1 MFNSQLKHDYAQLQK
16 RYDSAQGVLDALN
29 RSMAVIEFDLEG
41 KVLHANDNFLKTV
54 GYALEEV
61 AGRHH
66 RIFVPSSIAQ
76 ASDYAA
82 FWSKLAKGEFVSGRF
97 KRVNNVGETVWLEA
111 SYNPILNAQGQVEK
125 VVKFASD
132 ITDQVEGELEFKA
145 QMDAINRVMAVIEF
159 ELDGTI
165 RTANENF
172 CKTMGYSLAEIQG
185 QKHAMFAEPGS
196 ADTDEYRAFWDELN
210 HGKFVSGTFKRVKK
224 NGEDV
229 WLEASYNPIL
239 DTEGQPYKV
248 VKYATDVGQND
259 NMKLL
264 RSVVDE
270 ATRVMQAFA
279 AGDLTRRM
287 PEALQSGRGSMFSP
301 EIERIND
308 GIGQMSDRLT
318 EVIAQATEA
327 TRVVASASDEVS
339 QGAHDLND
347 RVQEQ
352 AAALEETAQNME
364 NMTQVV
370 KNNAQHSQQ
379 ASHVSTEV
387 QGKASDGM
395 QVMRA
400 TIDAM
405 GAIQESSHK
414 IADIVT
420 LIDSIAFQTNLLALN
435 AAVEAARAGDHGRG
449 FAVVAGEVRAL
460 AQKSSDAAKEIRQLI
475 DESVKR
481 VEQGSE
487 QASKS
492 GEVLEQIAQS
502 IDSVTEMVNQ
512 IASATAEQ
520 MTGIEQVHHTVTQLD
535 DVTQQNAALVEE
547 TTSAAESLR
556 YQADILAKDMSFFTT
571 DKPSELTK
579 K

>member
-1 MFNSQLKHDYAQLQK
+1 MFNSQLKQDYARLQAQ
-16 RYDSAQGVLDALN
+16 YNSANSIVDAMN
-29 RSMAVIEFDLEG
+29 RSMAVIEFDLKGEIR
-41 KVLHANDNFLKTV
+41 HANDNFLKTV
-54 GYALEEV
+54 GYSLDEV
-61 AGRHH
+61 VGHHH
-66 RIFVPSSIAQ
+66 RMFVPEAISNSA
-76 ASDYAA
+76 DYRL
-82 FWSKLAKGEFVSGRF
+82 FWTKLAQGEFVSGRF
-97 KRVNNVGETVWLEA
+97 QRVNRQGDTIWLEA
-111 SYNPILNAQGQVEK
+111 SYNPVFNAQGQVDK

-132 ITDQVEGELEFKA
+132 ITRQVESELEFKA

-165 RTANENF
+165 RTANDNF
-172 CKTMGYSLAEIQG
+172 CATMGYDLSEIQG
-185 QKHAMFAEPGS
+185 QKHAIFAEPGFTE
-196 ADTDEYRAFWDELN
+196 TDEYRTFWAELN
-210 HGKFVSGTFKRVKK
+210 QGKFVSGTFKRMKK
-224 NGEDV
+224 NGEEV

-239 DTEGQPYKV
+239 DAEGQPYKV

-264 RSVVDE
+264 RCVVDE
-270 ATRVMQAFA
+270 ATHVMEAFA
-279 AGDLTRRM
+279 SGDLTRRM
-287 PEALQSGRGSMFSP
+287 SPALQSGRGSMFSP
-301 EIERIND
+301 EIERING
-308 GIGQMSDRLT
+308 GIDLMSERLT
-318 EVIAQATEA
+318 EVISQATEA

-370 KNNAQHSQQ
+370 KNNAQHSQK
-379 ASHVSTEV
+379 ASQVSTEV
-387 QGKASDGM
+387 QRKASDGM
-395 QVMRA
+395 QVMAA
-400 TIDAM
+400 TIEAM
-405 GAIQESSHK
+405 EAIQESSHK
-414 IADIVT
+414 IADIVS

-460 AQKSSDAAKEIRQLI
+460 AQKSAEAAKEIRQLI
-475 DESVKR
+475 EESVNR

-487 QASKS
+487 QAAKS

-512 IASATAEQ
+512 IASATTEQ
-520 MTGIEQVHHTVTQLD
+520 MTGIDQVHQTVTQLD

-556 YQADILAKDMSFFTT
+556 HQADVLARDMSFFTT
-571 DKPSELTK
+571 GTK
-579 K
+579 KHLEKD